1 LELGLDRRA
10 TLAVSLGAGLAIACG
25 SAAPCRITLAPA
37 DEYFGR
43 THMSPLEITN
53 RIGDAERH
61 GASYRGLMTTQS
73 AIEDW
78 TRKYPDDPWI
88 PQREYR
94 MSHLFARL
102 HSHDGDAEASQCR
115 TFMRTHFPGDK
126 YTIASEHETHP
137 TAKAAAKKKHH
148 FLGVVY

>member
-1 LELGLDRRA
+1 LGRRTA
-10 TLAVSLGAGLAIACG
+10 LIISLGAGLALVCG
-25 SAAPCRITLAPA
+25 PAAPCRSRLAPA
-37 DEYFGR
+37 DEYFGP

-53 RIGDAERH
+53 RIGDAEHR
-61 GASYRGLMTTQS
+61 GAGYRGLMTTQS

-102 HSHDGDAEASQCR
+102 HSHDGDAEAAQCR
-115 TFMRTHFPGDK
+115 AFMRAHFPRDR
-126 YTIASEHETHP
+126 YTLASEHETQLA
-137 TAKAAAKKKHH
+137 AKATKKKHH
-148 FLGVVY
+148 SLGIVF